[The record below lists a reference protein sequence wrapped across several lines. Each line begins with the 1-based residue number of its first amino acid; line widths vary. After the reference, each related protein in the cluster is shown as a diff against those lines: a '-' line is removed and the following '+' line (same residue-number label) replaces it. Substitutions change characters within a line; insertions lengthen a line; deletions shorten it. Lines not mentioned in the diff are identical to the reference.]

1 METRENN
8 EETLI
13 FRYDRSRRLENAPQ
27 NVRDFYDGK
36 IINSGKGLFHS
47 LFGNKSSKFM
57 FLTVLCLVFMA
68 FIFTYLVPQD
78 NTVKV
83 ENLTITLNAMRFE
96 DSIYCSVE
104 IPSSVD
110 FENREEFVYAK
121 FNLYD
126 VNNNLVN
133 SDFSSGIYSGEKKY
147 FRCTFLD
154 FEIKKVECELDFCGI
169 INILNSEVK

>member
-27 NVRDFYDGK
+27 NVKDFYDGK

-57 FLTVLCLVFMA
+57 FLTILCLVFMS

-133 SDFSSGIYSGEKKY
+133 SDFSSGIYSGEKNI
-147 FRCTFLD
+147 FDVHFL
-154 FEIKKVECELDFCGI
+154 
-169 INILNSEVK
+169 ILK